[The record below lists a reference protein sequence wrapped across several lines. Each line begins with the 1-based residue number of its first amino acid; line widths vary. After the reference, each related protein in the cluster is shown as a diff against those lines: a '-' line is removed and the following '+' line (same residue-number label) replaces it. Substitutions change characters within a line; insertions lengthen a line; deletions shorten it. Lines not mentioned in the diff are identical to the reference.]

1 MFTCFTLVPFKFT
14 RPVTSP
20 SLVSDNG
27 RLNLVMSLVSREAT
41 SIDAEYRHLLS
52 DVLPKLQWFT
62 TDSQNVVEA
71 TLICRDKRQNGTC
84 GCIQR

>member
-1 MFTCFTLVPFKFT
+1 MLYCCSIQVYSSSPLL
-14 RPVTSP
+14 P
-20 SLVSDNG
+20 SLAPISDNG

-62 TDSQNVVEA
+62 SDSQNVVEA

-84 GCIQR
+84 GCVQR